1 MPREGHNKGVSRR
14 EFFRRLA
21 AGAAAAGV
29 AGLMGESGAGA
40 EETVWVYNPSGV
52 RQEGSFVD
60 ELLRKTMD
68 EQKITKPRQAGR
80 FPRLKVEKIEVAE
93 PFRAINELFYERG
106 WTDGLPIIPPTEDR
120 VKEMLRGTDL
130 PPEELV
136 ALLDPMKGQA
146 TVVKIAAN
154 AVMAGCRPEYMP
166 VLIAAVQVIADPF
179 FNLLGVATTTNP
191 DTPMILVNGP
201 IAQQLQI
208 NSGTNALGRGWR
220 ANATIGRALHL
231 IINNIGGSWPAVTD
245 MSCLGHP
252 GEFAMCLAENEEKNP
267 WGPLHVELGYRPEAN
282 VVTVVAAEGM
292 HSILGS
298 GWDDEGYLSLIAD
311 HLAAL
316 DRSYRPVV
324 LLLIAQDTAA
334 MLKGRGWTKEKI
346 RRYIHE
352 NGRIPFVRYKRRF
365 IDTKKVQG
373 VPEWVLKTADP
384 QAMIPVPFIDHF
396 LIVVSGGAGEKSM
409 LIPVWSASQKV
420 ISKEVQLPGNWEELL
435 KESRK
440 SEA

>member
-1 MPREGHNKGVSRR
+1 MQTKDNKKKVSRR
-14 EFFRRLA
+14 EFFQGLA

-29 AGLMGESGAGA
+29 AGLTRESGAKA
-40 EETVWVYNPSGV
+40 EETVWVCNPSGV
-52 RQEGSFVD
+52 RREGSFVD
-60 ELLRKTMD
+60 ELLRRTMD
-68 EQKITKPRQAGR
+68 EQKIAKPRLAGR
-80 FPRLKVEKIEVAE
+80 FPRVKVEKIEASD
-93 PFRAINELFYERG
+93 PFTAVNSLFYERG
-106 WTDGLPIIPPTEDR
+106 WTDGLPLILPTEDR
-120 VKEMLRGTDL
+120 VKAMLGGTEL
-130 PPEELV
+130 APEEVV
-136 ALLDPMKGQA
+136 AVLDPMKGQA
-146 TVVKIAAN
+146 TVGKIAAN

-166 VLIAAVQVIADPF
+166 VLIAAVQAIADPS

-201 IAQQLQI
+201 IARQLEI
-208 NSGTNALGRGWR
+208 NSGTNALGRGWQ

-298 GWDDEGYLSLIAD
+298 GWDDEGYLSLVAD

-334 MLKGRGWTKEKI
+334 MLKNRGWSKEKI
-346 RRYIHE
+346 REFIYA
-352 NGRIPFVRYKRRF
+352 NGRIPFGRYKKRF
-365 IDTKKVQG
+365 IDTQKVQG
-373 VPEWVLKTADP
+373 VPDWVLKTTDP
-384 QAMIPVPFIDHF
+384 QVMIPVPFMDHF
-396 LIVVSGGAGEKSM
+396 LIVVSGGPGEKSM

-420 ISKEVQLPGNWEELL
+420 VSKEVQLPGNWEELL
-435 KESRK
+435 EESRR
-440 SEA
+440 SRA

>member
-1 MPREGHNKGVSRR
+1 MQTEDIKKKVSRR
-14 EFFRRLA
+14 EFFRGLA

-29 AGLMGESGAGA
+29 AGLTRESGAKA

-68 EQKITKPRQAGR
+68 EQRITKPRLAGQ
-80 FPRLKVEKIEVAE
+80 FPRVKVEKIEAAD
-93 PFRAINELFYERG
+93 PFTAINGLFYERG

-120 VKEMLRGTDL
+120 VKEMLGGTEL
-130 PPEELV
+130 SPEEVV
-136 ALLDPMKGQA
+136 AVLDPMKGQA
-146 TVVKIAAN
+146 TVGKVAAN

-166 VLIAAVQVIADPF
+166 VLIAAAQVIADPF

-208 NSGTNALGRGWR
+208 NSGTNALGRGWQ

-252 GEFAMCLAENEEKNP
+252 GEFAMCLAENEENNP

-334 MLKGRGWTKEKI
+334 MLKNRGWSKEKI
-346 RRYIHE
+346 RKFVYT
-352 NGRIPFVRYKRRF
+352 NGRIPFDRYKRRF
-365 IDTKKVQG
+365 IDTRKVQG
-373 VPEWVLKTADP
+373 VPDWVLKTTDP
-384 QAMIPVPFIDHF
+384 QAMIPVPFMDHF
-396 LIVVSGGAGEKSM
+396 LIVVSGGPGEKSM

-435 KESRK
+435 EESRK
-440 SEA
+440 SKA